1 MRGLMVQ
8 MQVVH
13 ALILRE
19 VRTRFGRHRLG
30 YLWALVEPVLFIAMF
45 AAFSVLLDRRIPYGL
60 PVIPFL
66 VTGFLPY
73 LMFSNLAN
81 KAMLAIS
88 SNRGLL
94 FFPDVRPLD
103 LVIARA
109 LLEISTYMV
118 VFTIIMGGWCLWEG
132 EVRIDNVPLTVAG
145 MLLASGLGAG
155 LGLVLCGLS
164 AFSNTVE
171 RLVGPAMRPLFWVS
185 ALFFSTNELPTE
197 ASDVLVHNPVLHIV
211 ELTRSG
217 WFAGYSVPQVSLWY
231 PALWIVVLF
240 YFGLTLERIARRR
253 LELT

>member
-1 MRGLMVQ
+1 MRGLMTQ
-8 MQVVH
+8 LQVVH

-30 YLWALVEPVLFIAMF
+30 YLWALVEPMLFVALF
-45 AAFSVLLDRRIPYGL
+45 ATMITLLDRGTPYGL
-60 PVIPFL
+60 PVVPFL
-66 VTGFLPY
+66 VTGFVPY
-73 LMFSNLAN
+73 LTFSNLTS

-103 LVIARA
+103 LVLARV
-109 LLEISTYMV
+109 LLEISTYMI
-118 VFTIIMGGWCLWEG
+118 VFTILMGAWCLWQG
-132 EVRIDNVPLTVAG
+132 EIRIDSVPQTLAG
-145 MLLASGLGAG
+145 LLLASGLGAG

-197 ASDVLVHNPVLHIV
+197 ATDVLVHNPVLHVV
-211 ELTRSG
+211 ELTRGG
-217 WFAGYSVPQVSLWY
+217 WFSGYDVPQVNVWY
-231 PALWIVVLF
+231 PAIWIVVLF
-240 YFGLTLERIARRR
+240 YFGLTLERVARRR